1 MQIQHTSSKPEKN
14 THPDKVHAWSEFW
27 HLNLFCFSRICHP
40 WFIQGLYLQIT
51 WTFAIHYQFRCPL
64 QSTKWCMSHEESSLR
79 TDIGKSW
86 KVWTFEVRLERWWLD
101 WIINLV
107 PIPRIGLVN
116 KVDTLSEG
124 NFLFQL
130 SSNSL
135 HRKEGTQK
143 WMQFR
148 FIVFENSNL

>member
-1 MQIQHTSSKPEKN
+1 M
-14 THPDKVHAWSEFW
+14 
-27 HLNLFCFSRICHP
+27 
-40 WFIQGLYLQIT
+40 YLQNLKRTLTLTKFMLGLNFDI
-51 WTFAIHYQFRCPL
+51 WTFSVFRESAILDLFKVYICKSL
-64 QSTKWCMSHEESSLR
+64 ELLLSTINSDVHCNQPKWCMSHEESSLR

-148 FIVFENSNL
+148 FIVIENSNL